1 MGIWNKQP
9 REKAGPVRDAA
20 AAKVE
25 AAERLS
31 ASLAEAGAAFEA
43 LFAADRAYLAAYR
56 EQYGDAAFS
65 SSLLMNRFRG
75 MLLCELELSA
85 PGILKYLNQPRQS
98 LARCHTI
105 ATNIARQVEND
116 LSSLPIEEE
125 PAQ

>member
-9 REKAGPVRDAA
+9 RETAGPVRDAA

-31 ASLAEAGAAFEA
+31 ASLAEAGNAFEA

-56 EQYGDAAFS
+56 EEYGDAAFS

-75 MLLCELELSA
+75 MLLAELELSA
-85 PGILKYLNQPRQS
+85 PGLLKYLDQPRQS

-116 LSSLPIEEE
+116 LSSLPQSKE